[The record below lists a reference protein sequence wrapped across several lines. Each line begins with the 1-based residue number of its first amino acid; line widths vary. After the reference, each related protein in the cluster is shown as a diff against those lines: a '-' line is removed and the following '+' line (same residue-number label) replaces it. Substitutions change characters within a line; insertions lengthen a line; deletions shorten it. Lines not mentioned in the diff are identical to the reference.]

1 MNLCATA
8 TEQNDKNKRA
18 PGMKSQSVFDSNDY
32 YVFRW
37 KSFVVRRRV
46 PFGMSCF
53 NRNIFFS
60 TQTYCFRLIGY
71 RAFSTD
77 MNCVFVALDNNP

>member
-37 KSFVVRRRV
+37 KSFVVRRLV
-46 PFGMSCF
+46 PFGMSC
-53 NRNIFFS
+53 RSIEIFFLVRKRIVFGLS
-60 TQTYCFRLIGY
+60 GTAHFQLI
-71 RAFSTD
+71 
-77 MNCVFVALDNNP
+77 